1 MSTYVIAFFL
11 AITLLGG
18 VYEYGHHVGYEEER
32 LNVQGA
38 IEEANASARMTE
50 QELNGKISDLSTQ
63 LSKVQNDAKKQIAQ
77 RDADI
82 ATGKLQLYVK
92 TKSPVCPSK
101 DATTPSGSDSTN
113 AQLDPTFARSLVAVT
128 DDGDLAIRKLN
139 ACIATY
145 NQVKEL
151 INGSPTTR

>member
-92 TKSPVCPSK
+92 TAPNSSCSNAPS
-101 DATTPSGSDSTN
+101 TSGSDPSY
-113 AQLDPTFARSLVAVT
+113 ARIDPTFAESLVRIT
-128 DDGDLAIRKLN
+128 DDGDSAIRKLN
-139 ACIATY
+139 ACLQIY
-145 NQVKEL
+145 NQVRTM
-151 INGSPTTR
+151 INGFPNPR